1 MRQPTRLALL
11 ALGLALASGAQA
23 REPVSFPVSF
33 ETRDGFVLHG
43 DLVSAGSTESPI
55 AILLHMYQQDRSAW
69 QPLVPALTARGI
81 TVLAIDQRTH
91 GQSTRQGEKDVR
103 VADVPRDG
111 FGDVVRAGPRDVAAA
126 RAFLARRGFRG
137 DRLALVGASYGCSV
151 ALLSAGEVEGV
162 RALVLLSPGE
172 AYFGVAVTDAAS
184 GFTGPVLLV
193 AAEDDANAAAAARAL
208 AAARTGPSQVEIF
221 PSGGHGTRLFAPRPE
236 LVGRIADF
244 LAEAFGPATPP
255 TP

>member
-1 MRQPTRLALL
+1 MTQTTRLALL

-33 ETRDGFVLHG
+33 ETEDGFVLRG
-43 DLVSAGSTESPI
+43 DLVSGGSTESPV
-55 AILLHMYQQDRSAW
+55 AILLHMYRQDRSTW
-69 QPLVPALTARGI
+69 KPLVPALTARGI

-103 VADVPRDG
+103 VADLPRDS
-111 FGDVVRAGPRDVAAA
+111 FGDVVRAGPKDVAAA
-126 RAFLARRGFRG
+126 RAFLVKRGFLA

-162 RALVLLSPGE
+162 RALVLLSPGK
-172 AYFGVAVTDAAS
+172 AYFGVAVTDAAR
-184 GFTGPVLLV
+184 GFAGPVLLV

-208 AAARTGPSQVEIF
+208 AAARTGPTELEIF
-221 PSGGHGTRLFAPRPE
+221 ASGGHGTRLFAPRPGLAGE
-236 LVGRIADF
+236 IASF
-244 LAEAFGPATPP
+244 LAQAFGPTTPAQP
-255 TP
+255 